1 MDFMKRNA
9 FSLSPAFFLV
19 IILLPALVSIFKQAN
34 VAHAATLTVT
44 IFHDENDGTCDASCS
59 IRDAIAQGTNGDDI
73 TIPPGTYTLSAT
85 NGSLTVSENLIFN
98 GASASNTFIDA
109 QGGSRVFNVTG
120 GSVTLNQLTLQ
131 NGVQTNGAGLFIS
144 GLNTNVMLNN
154 AVVISNTASGSGG
167 GVYVQSGTLNLQNS
181 DVVSNTAAFDGGGI
195 YSHRGTITSSSSQIS
210 YNVALRGGGVH
221 VNQDSATF
229 TLNSGEISYNQGSQ
243 VVDSFPGG
251 GIFVG
256 TGQVILNGGEVKF
269 NSAYR
274 GGGILVSS
282 GHATLNNAQII
293 SNTATYGGGAYVV
306 NTSGWFTQTAG
317 TIAYNNATG
326 PNDFGGG
333 GLYIFNGSAALLGG
347 EVVTNTAASHGGG
360 LEVRFGSLTLNGATI
375 SGNQAGHM
383 GGAIYNSG
391 GLATIHNSLISHNTA
406 ADGGG
411 GLTTGYDS
419 GPSQT
424 LIENSTFLNNSTPTN
439 MDGGGILATGQS
451 TTTGGV
457 ITLTNVTLSGNGAG
471 GGAGMA
477 NEQGSTAV
485 LTNVTIAD
493 NSANNNG
500 GGLSNGSGGTLTVG
514 NSIIFGNSAAS
525 GANCSGMITS
535 AGHNI
540 STCGL
545 SASGDISSDP
555 LLEPLA
561 LNDGSTLNYAL
572 ADGSPARDGGSNT
585 LCPAADQRGN
595 LRPIDGD
602 GDNTSV
608 CDIGSY
614 EHGLGFFISDASLTE
629 GDAGSAQLSFVVS
642 RSFITSTTT
651 TVDYATVDGTAV
663 AGADYTAVPT
673 TTLTF
678 LPATITQT
686 VTVDILGD
694 TLDEIDEQFT
704 VILENQS
711 AGVLVGDFSGAATI
725 LDDDDPPSLTFADAS
740 AVLEGNTGT
749 ATAVFTATLSA
760 PSGKTITVDYETV
773 DGTAVANSDYEAA
786 SSTITFNPGETEQT
800 VSITINGDLLDEE
813 DSEMFSVALS
823 NASNVTLADTSA
835 AGTILDDDPLPSL
848 SIADASVTEGNSG
861 TTTMNLLVSLDAPSG
876 KTITVTYATS
886 AGTATAGVDYVATSG
901 SLTFTPGDTQ
911 ETVSVTIN
919 GDTIDE
925 VNETFLVTL
934 SAPTNATLDDAEA
947 TGTITDD
954 DPQPTASINDVSVEE
969 GDSGT
974 VTAVFTVTLSAPS
987 TKIITINYSSSNGT
1001 AVAGEDF
1008 SAVAPATLT
1017 FNPGG
1022 PLSQTISVTIQGD
1035 EETEPDEQFF
1045 INLSG
1050 ASNVTLVKSQG
1061 IGTIRNDDGHF
1072 LYLPFIVKP

>member
-1 MDFMKRNA
+1 MKRNVI
-9 FSLSPAFFLV
+9 SLGPAFFLAV
-19 IILLPALVSIFKQAN
+19 FILPALISTFRQAN
-34 VAHAATLTVT
+34 TAHAATLTVT
-44 IFHDENDGTCDASCS
+44 IFHDENDTVCDSSCS
-59 IRDAIAQGTNGDDI
+59 IRDAIAQAVNGDDI
-73 TIPPGTYTLSAT
+73 TILPGTYTLSAT
-85 NGSLTVSENLIFN
+85 NGALAVAKNLTFN
-98 GASASNTFIDA
+98 GDNATTTFIDA
-109 QGGSRVFNVTG
+109 QNTSRVFNVTAG
-120 GSVTLNQLTLQ
+120 TVTLNNLTLQ
-131 NGVQTNGAGLFIS
+131 NGVEVNGAGMFIS
-144 GLNTNVMLNN
+144 GLSTSVTLNS

-167 GVYVQSGTLNLQNS
+167 GFYVQSGTLILQNS
-181 DVVSNTAAFDGGGI
+181 DVMTNTAALDGGGI
-195 YSHRGTITSSSSQIS
+195 YSHRGAVTSSSSRIN

-221 VNQDSATF
+221 VNQDSAIF
-229 TLNSGEISYNQGSQ
+229 TLNSGEVSYNQGNQ
-243 VVDSFPGG
+243 LVDSFPGG

-256 TGQVILNGGEVKF
+256 AGQAILNGGEVKF
-269 NSAYR
+269 NTAYR
-274 GGGILVSS
+274 GGGILISS
-282 GHATLNNAQII
+282 GQATLNNAQII
-293 SNTATYGGGAYVV
+293 SNTATYGGGVYVY
-306 NTSGWFTQTAG
+306 NLAAQFTQTAG
-317 TIAYNNATG
+317 TIAYNSATG
-326 PNDFGGG
+326 PVDFGGG

-347 EVVTNTAASHGGG
+347 EVVTNTAASHGGA
-360 LEVRFGSLTLNGATI
+360 LELRFGTLTLDGATL
-375 SGNQAGHM
+375 SGNEAGHM

-406 ADGGG
+406 GDGGG
-411 GLTTGYDS
+411 GLATNYDS
-419 GPSQT
+419 VPSQT
-424 LIENSTFLNNSTPTN
+424 LIENSTLLNNSTSTTTS
-439 MDGGGILATGQS
+439 GGAVLATGQS
-451 TTTGGV
+451 SVAGGV

-471 GGAGMA
+471 AGAALA

-500 GGLSNGSGGTLTVG
+500 GGLSNSSGGSLTVG

-525 GANCSGMITS
+525 GPDCSGTITS

-545 SASGDISSDP
+545 SGSGDGSSDP

-602 GDNTSV
+602 GDNTAT
-608 CDIGSY
+608 CDVGSY
-614 EHGLGFFISDASLTE
+614 EHGLGFFITDASLTE
-629 GDAGSAQLSFVVS
+629 GDSGSVQMSFIVT

-651 TVDYATVDGTAV
+651 TVDYATVDGTAL
-663 AGADYTAVPT
+663 AGTDYTAVPS

-678 LPATITQT
+678 LPATMTQT
-686 VTVDILGD
+686 VTVDVLGD

-704 VILENQS
+704 VVLGNQS

-725 LDDDDPPSLTFADAS
+725 LDDDDPPSLTIEDTALF
-740 AVLEGNTGT
+740 EGDSGT
-749 ATAVFTATLSA
+749 VTAAFTATLSA
-760 PSGKTITVDYETV
+760 PSGKTITVDFDTV
-773 DGTAVANSDYEAA
+773 DGTAVANGDYDAA
-786 SSTITFNPGETEQT
+786 SGTITFAPGETEQT
-800 VSITINGDLLDEE
+800 VDIIVNSDLLDEE
-813 DSEMFSVALS
+813 DSETFSVALS
-823 NASNVTLADTSA
+823 SPSNVTLADSSA
-835 AGTILDDDPLPSL
+835 EGTILDDDPLPTL
-848 SIADASVTEGNSG
+848 SIANASVTEGNSG
-861 TTTMNLLVSLDAPSG
+861 TTTMNFLVTLDTPSG
-876 KTITVTYATS
+876 RTVTVTYATS

-901 SLTFTPGDTQ
+901 SLTFVAGDTQ
-911 ETVSVTIN
+911 ETISVTVN
-919 GDTIDE
+919 GDAIDE
-925 VNETFLVTL
+925 INETFLVTI
-934 SAPTNATLDDAEA
+934 STPTNATLDDAEA

-974 VTAVFTVTLSAPS
+974 VTAVFTVTLSAAS

-1008 SAVAPATLT
+1008 TAVAPATLT
-1017 FNPGG
+1017 FNPGD

-1050 ASNVTLVKSQG
+1050 GSNVTLSDNQG